1 MERGEVE
8 KLREHLSLLREQYVK
23 LQSKNS
29 EIERKYNVLV
39 ASSGETSESHFVN
52 RLMKT
57 IANLLDKD
65 DYSDCTICLKGGD
78 VKVHKFIL
86 TSRGNHWGA
95 EDFSETKTL
104 DWSDIPYDTGLVILK
119 WIYTD
124 QIDLTSNSEEA
135 ILTIIKIAKKFQLNS
150 LIEKCE
156 ESLMSFV
163 NVRNCVKFYQI
174 ADEIQADT
182 LKNHCSQL
190 ISNYWN
196 DFSSNDFAS
205 MTASLL
211 FNMFKAKTRFPLHQA
226 IKIKREDVVF
236 LYLIEYN
243 SQLFTKINEAD
254 ESGEIP
260 LNLALKSGQIDI
272 AKTLLLHQANINAV
286 DDNSRTLL
294 HRAIDRDD
302 GESINFLLDSGAS
315 VHIASTREKQTPL
328 HLLCSKKLTDS
339 TISNKLL
346 SSGSDPNLQDAEG
359 NTCLHLTI
367 LHNNEPI
374 FCELLDQ
381 RNVSLDIRNAKGFTP
396 LTLALSRLEE
406 NEIFAMKLVEKG
418 ASVDSSDPVTGN
430 SLLHIAATE
439 KNESAGIFLISRGA
453 KVNVTNKKGEAP
465 LHIAASLGLEK
476 LVKCLLENGANCNI
490 VTSSVSLV
498 NSNGDPFASPVESKT
513 IDDQL
518 SSYVYN
524 QTPLHL
530 TVLNKHENI
539 IRIILS
545 CKASDG
551 KDLGSSIT
559 LPNLNIKDSNDETP
573 LSMAIRL
580 KLLDI
585 AQLLIDEGANVNIKD
600 STGFTLLHKAIINED
615 SRGALF
621 LLNHGAD
628 INLCTPTGETP
639 LQLVVKHQ
647 LESVLIDLCSKGA
660 DVNTL
665 DENGNSPLW
674 IALESKNEDIA
685 SILVQYECDTN
696 CWGEGPGGCWQTIL
710 HRSLDENNEFIAV
723 FLIRSGCDLNSPR
736 KPSPDGK
743 GDEEAHDGQTPLHM
757 ACAWGLENVVQ
768 TLLEFGANVNIQD
781 ADGKTPL
788 HIAIF
793 NQHST
798 IISLLLCHPSLNL
811 NLRDKTGCTPF
822 ATAMNIKNNKAA
834 QEILNRDPNSA
845 EKYDAKGYNFLHTA
859 IKRGDIESVL
869 FLLSINVNIHSR
881 VQDPVQMTPLHLSVE
896 SGSELILR
904 NLLLAGV
911 NINDM
916 TAQKQTA
923 LHIAAEHDH
932 SAICSILLEKGID
945 FNVID
950 INLNNALHVA
960 CQKGHLATSK
970 VLFNESTITSDAV
983 NAKGQ
988 TPLHLLAQ
996 FGRDNAAAIF
1006 ELFISCEPNYPV
1018 NKPDAEGSTALL
1030 LAYINGNVNLCRA
1043 LVKNRACLG
1052 TSNKNGVN
1060 LFNCSVASN
1069 SLLYKLLDSL
1079 DAEPVWTEGD
1089 ACAECSRKFGI
1100 QLRRHH
1106 CRHCGRVLCSNCS
1119 AKMITIPKFGLNK
1132 AVRVCETCFE
1142 VLMMGFSA

>member
-39 ASSGETSESHFVN
+39 ASAGETNENHFVN

-57 IANLLDKD
+57 IANLLDKE
-65 DYSDCTICLKGGD
+65 DYSDCTILLNGGEI
-78 VKVHKFIL
+78 KAHKFIL
-86 TSRGNHWGA
+86 SSRSDHWGV
-95 EDFSETKTL
+95 EDLNEISTL
-104 DWSDIPYDTGLVILK
+104 DWKDIPYDTGLVILK

-124 QIDLTSNSEEA
+124 QIDLTSNIEET
-135 ILTIIKIAKKFQLNS
+135 ILTIIKIAKRFHLSS
-150 LIEKCE
+150 LVEKCE

-174 ADEIQADT
+174 ADEIQADV

-196 DFSSNDFAS
+196 DFGSDDFAHMS
-205 MTASLL
+205 ASLL

-236 LYLIEYN
+236 LYLIEYD
-243 SQLFTKINEAD
+243 SQLFTKINEFD

-260 LNLALKSGQIDI
+260 LNLALKTGQLSI
-272 AKTLLLHQANINAV
+272 AKTLLRHQANINAV

-294 HRAIDRDD
+294 HRAIERDD
-302 GESINFLLDSGAS
+302 GESINFLIESSAS
-315 VHIASTREKQTPL
+315 VHIATSKEKLTPL
-328 HLLCSKKLTDS
+328 HLVCSKKLSDP
-339 TISNKLL
+339 TISTKLL
-346 SSGSDPNLQDAEG
+346 AAGSDPNLQDAEG
-359 NTCLHLTI
+359 NTCLHLAI
-367 LHNNEPI
+367 LHDNEI
-374 FCELLDQ
+374 VFNELLEY
-381 RNVSLDIRNAKGFTP
+381 RNISLDTRNAKGFTP
-396 LTLALSRLEE
+396 LTLALSQLES
-406 NEIFAMKLVEKG
+406 NDIFAIKLVEKG
-418 ASVDSSDPVTGN
+418 ASVDSSDPSSGN
-430 SLLHIAATE
+430 SLLHIAASE
-439 KNESAGIFLISRGA
+439 KNESAGIFLINHGA
-453 KVNVTNKKGEAP
+453 KINVTNKKGEAP
-465 LHIAASLGLEK
+465 LHIAASLGLER
-476 LVKCLLENGANCNI
+476 LVKTLLENGANCNI
-490 VTSSVSLV
+490 VTSSTTV
-498 NSNGDPFASPVESKT
+498 NSSDPFASPTER
-513 IDDQL
+513 I
-518 SSYVYN
+518 SSDELQVFN

-573 LSMAIRL
+573 LSIAIRL

-600 STGFTLLHKAIINED
+600 STGYTLLHKAIINED

-628 INLCTPTGETP
+628 INLSTPNGETP

-674 IALESKNEDIA
+674 IALENKNEDIA

-768 TLLEFGANVNIQD
+768 TLLEFGASVNIQD

-811 NLRDKTGCTPF
+811 NLRDRNGCTPF
-822 ATAMNIKNNKAA
+822 ATAMSIKNNKAA

-896 SGSELILR
+896 CGSELILR

-911 NINDM
+911 NINDV

-932 SAICSILLEKGID
+932 SVIASILLEKGID
-945 FNVID
+945 FNVAD
-950 INLNNALHVA
+950 INLNNALHIA
-960 CQKGHLATSK
+960 CQKGHLATVK
-970 VLFNESTITSDAV
+970 VLMNESTIQSDAC

-988 TPLHLLAQ
+988 TPLHLVAQ

-1006 ELFISCEPNYPV
+1006 EHFIACEPEYPI
-1018 NKPDAEGSTALL
+1018 NKPDAEGNTALL

-1052 TSNKNGVN
+1052 TSNKSGTN
-1060 LFNCSVASN
+1060 LFNCQVASN

-1079 DAEPVWTEGD
+1079 DAEPVWTEGND
-1089 ACAECSRKFGI
+1089 CSECSRKFSI
-1100 QLRRHH
+1100 QYRKHH
-1106 CRHCGRVLCSNCS
+1106 CRHCGRILCSNCS
-1119 AKMITIPKFGLNK
+1119 AKMITIPKFNLNRS
-1132 AVRVCETCFE
+1132 VRVCEICFD